1 MQQETI
7 PETGPYKRK
16 SLQRKVTRGE
26 RKSLQRKVTRGEVSD
41 TVQFLSRAQPL

>member
-16 SLQRKVTRGE
+16 SLQRKM
-26 RKSLQRKVTRGEVSD
+26 TRGEVSD